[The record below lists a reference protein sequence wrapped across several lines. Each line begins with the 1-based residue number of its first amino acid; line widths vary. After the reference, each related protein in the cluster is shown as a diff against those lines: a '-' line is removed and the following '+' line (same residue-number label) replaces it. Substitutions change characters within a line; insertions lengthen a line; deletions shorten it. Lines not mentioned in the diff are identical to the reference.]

1 MEDAGWLSCRPDRVF
16 HRAHDQSEEHAR
28 RGFELLLARPGFEAY
43 FDALSAGIRT
53 DSQSAP
59 VQVDGLGFPS
69 ADWATLDYR
78 NRCEAS
84 GERKTILS
92 WQRL

>member
-1 MEDAGWLSCRPDRVF
+1 MANLTANQESFIKLMAKSD
-16 HRAHDQSEEHAR
+16 EHAR

-43 FDALSAGIRT
+43 FDALSARIRT
-53 DSQSAP
+53 DSPSAP

-69 ADWATLDYR
+69 AYWAALGYR
-78 NRCEAS
+78 SRCETS